1 MSEIKK
7 IILSAAKKDFVG
19 FQSVLESI
27 VEEKFRDAIDTK
39 VEAVKS
45 TLFAEAKEEEDDEPD
60 EEEDADGKDS
70 EDDKKDED
78 NGKKKKENPFAKKD

>member
-1 MSEIKK
+1 MSIKK

-19 FQSVLESI
+19 FQSFLESI
-27 VEEKFRDAIDTK
+27 VEEKFRDALDVK
-39 VEAVKS
+39 VDEIKS
-45 TLFAEAKEEEDDEPD
+45 TLFAEAKDEDEDTE